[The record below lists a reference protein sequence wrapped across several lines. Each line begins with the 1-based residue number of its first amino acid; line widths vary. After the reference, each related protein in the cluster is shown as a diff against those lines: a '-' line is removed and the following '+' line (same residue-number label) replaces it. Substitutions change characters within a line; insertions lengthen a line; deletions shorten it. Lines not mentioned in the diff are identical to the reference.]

1 MGDKQ
6 QPLSEL
12 YRKEVQAAIH
22 SLGSQALR
30 TIAVA
35 FKPLKVT
42 DSIEHERDVEKD
54 FMLVGI
60 QGMIDPPRPEVE
72 QQALRVRAG

>member
-1 MGDKQ
+1 EGKKFVVTKGAPDVLLQMSQTILWGDKQ

-35 FKPLKVT
+35 SFLIMT
-42 DSIEHERDVEKD
+42 FNASS
-54 FMLVGI
+54 
-60 QGMIDPPRPEVE
+60 
-72 QQALRVRAG
+72 

>member
-42 DSIEHERDVEKD
+42 DSIEHERDVEKI
-54 FMLVGI
+54 LC
-60 QGMIDPPRPEVE
+60 
-72 QQALRVRAG
+72 

>member
-1 MGDKQ
+1 MSQTILGDKQ

-12 YRKEVQAAIH
+12 YRREVQAAIH

-42 DSIEHERDVEKD
+42 DSIEHERDVEKI
-54 FMLVGI
+54 LCWLGYKV
-60 QGMIDPPRPEVE
+60 
-72 QQALRVRAG
+72 